1 MAATTP
7 SILVLGGNF
16 AGLGAAQK
24 IRKYAGD
31 EVRITVI
38 DRKTYLLFVPNISGD
53 VFEGRDPA
61 MNQRMDLV
69 ETLAHD
75 DIDFI
80 HGEVGAID
88 VATKRVSFTPFERP
102 GAELEAID
110 YDYLVIA
117 VGNRLAFDR
126 IEGFAD
132 HGHSVTD
139 IFHGNRLRA
148 YLEHDY
154 AGGPIAAGSA
164 RFHQGGGADGL
175 EPYPGGSIPRAMAAC
190 EGPPIEIMLSAA
202 TWLKNHGFG
211 GAEKVTVFTP
221 AKTIAEDAGE
231 KVVEQ
236 LLNIATEMGFHYVN
250 NGKDITRLTAEGIE
264 LANGTT
270 IEAELKIVLP
280 DWVAHDFLVGLP
292 ICDSM
297 GFREDRFADAQ
308 SALSRSFR
316 SGRLRGC
323 YHTQTRRYRASTMR
337 YCRTADRH
345 GSGQD
350 ECQGYQPPIA
360 TGRVLHRRHGRPAG
374 FLYPIEQLVRRR
386 RAGPKNGAYRA
397 FFEAGISQSV
407 FPAPRQSTV
416 LGTRFQRA
424 FAGKDP
430 CVTSLLRRGAL
441 TALPRTKSRS
451 ARASPLASK
460 SLAPPRHI
468 PLSNHSR

>member
-31 EVRITVI
+31 DVRITVL

-88 VATKRVSFTPFERP
+88 VATKSVSFTPFERP
-102 GAELEAID
+102 GAEPEAID

-126 IEGFAD
+126 IEGFAE

-154 AGGPIAAGSA
+154 AGGPIAVGSA
-164 RFHQGGGADGL
+164 RFHQGDGADGL

-211 GAEKVTVFTP
+211 DAEKVTVFTP
-221 AKTIAEDAGE
+221 AQTIAEDAGE

-250 NGKDITRLTAEGIE
+250 NGKDITRLTAEGVE

-280 DWVAHDFLVGLP
+280 DWVAHDFLIGLP

-297 GFREDRFADAQ
+297 GFVKTDLLMRNQLYPEVFAVGDCAAVTVPKLGAIGHQQCDIAARQIAMDLGKMSAKDANRPMQPVVYCIGDMGDRRAFYI
-308 SALSRSFR
+308 RSNSWF
-316 SGRLRGC
+316 GGDEQILKMG
-323 YHTQTRRYRASTMR
+323 HTAHFLKQEYRNLFFL
-337 YCRTADRH
+337 RH
-345 GSGQD
+345 GKVPSWGLD
-350 ECQGYQPPIA
+350 FSE
-360 TGRVLHRRHGRPAG
+360 
-374 FLYPIEQLVRRR
+374 
-386 RAGPKNGAYRA
+386 
-397 FFEAGISQSV
+397 
-407 FPAPRQSTV
+407 
-416 LGTRFQRA
+416 
-424 FAGKDP
+424 
-430 CVTSLLRRGAL
+430 LLQE
-441 TALPRTKSRS
+441 KI
-451 ARASPLASK
+451 LA
-460 SLAPPRHI
+460 
-468 PLSNHSR
+468 